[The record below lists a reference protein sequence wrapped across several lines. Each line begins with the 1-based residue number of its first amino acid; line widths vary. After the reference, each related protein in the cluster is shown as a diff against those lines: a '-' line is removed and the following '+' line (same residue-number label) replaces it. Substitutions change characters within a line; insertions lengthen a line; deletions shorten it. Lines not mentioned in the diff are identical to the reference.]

1 MTIVNS
7 MRAAFVAAMAAV
19 SLSGCLSMTSYVDP
33 TLGELKPADKVQV
46 TDKRPVQFI
55 FAFQTNGAANS
66 NGTNLLSKSA
76 TEYVTASGLFSEVS
90 SKPVPGGAILSVT
103 INNVPE
109 ANAAGQGF
117 TTGLTFGLAGS
128 TVSDFYVGSAKYTP
142 GPGQPTASA
151 EKKHTMVSTI
161 GATAPPAGLKPAKSI
176 DEAVNTITRQL
187 FEHLLNDIAKDPAFK
202 GAARVSQLD
211 VFADAG

>member
-1 MTIVNS
+1 MTIVKG
-7 MRAAFVAAMAAV
+7 MRAAFVAAMAAF

-33 TLGELKPADKVQV
+33 ALGELGATDKVQV

-66 NGTNLLSKSA
+66 NGTNILSKSA

-90 SKPVPGGAILSVT
+90 SKPVTGGAILSVT

-117 TTGLTFGLAGS
+117 TTGLTLGLAGS
-128 TVSDFYVGSAKYTP
+128 TVSDFYIGSAKYSP
-142 GPGQPTASA
+142 GSGLPTASA
-151 EKKHTMVSTI
+151 EKKHAMISTI
-161 GATAPPAGLKPAKSI
+161 GATAGPEGLTPAKSV
-176 DEAVNTITRQL
+176 DEAINTITRQL

-202 GAARVSQLD
+202 SPAKVSQLNSS
-211 VFADAG
+211 ADAG

>member
-1 MTIVNS
+1 MSIAKG
-7 MRAAFVAAMAAV
+7 MRAAFVAAMATF

-33 TLGELKPADKVQV
+33 TLGEISPADKVQV

-55 FAFQTNGAANS
+55 FAFQSNGAANS
-66 NGTNLLSKSA
+66 NATNILSKSA
-76 TEYVTASGLFSEVS
+76 TDYVTASGLFSDVS

-128 TVSDFYVGSAKYTP
+128 TVSDFYVGTAKYTP
-142 GPGQPTASA
+142 GPGLPTASK
-151 EKKHTMVSTI
+151 ERKHTMISTV
-161 GATAPPAGLKPAKSI
+161 GATAAPAGLKPAKST

-187 FEHLLNDIAKDPAFK
+187 FEHLLNDIAKDPAFESPAK
-202 GAARVSQLD
+202 ISQLN
-211 VFADAG
+211 AHTDAG

>member
-46 TDKRPVQFI
+46 TDTRPVQFI

>member
-7 MRAAFVAAMAAV
+7 MRAAFVAAMAAF

-161 GATAPPAGLKPAKSI
+161 GATVPPAGLKPAKSI

>member
-1 MTIVNS
+1 M
-7 MRAAFVAAMAAV
+7 AAF

-33 TLGELKPADKVQV
+33 ALGELGAADKVQV

-66 NGTNLLSKSA
+66 NGTNILSKSA

-90 SKPVPGGAILSVT
+90 SKPVTGGAILSVT

-117 TTGLTFGLAGS
+117 TTGLTLGLAGS
-128 TVSDFYVGSAKYTP
+128 TVSDFYIGSAKYSP
-142 GPGQPTASA
+142 GSGLPTASA
-151 EKKHTMVSTI
+151 EKKHAMISTI
-161 GATAPPAGLKPAKSI
+161 GATAGPEGLTPAKSV
-176 DEAVNTITRQL
+176 DEAINTITRQL
-187 FEHLLNDIAKDPAFK
+187 FEHLLNDNAKDPAFK
-202 GAARVSQLD
+202 SPAKVSQLNSS
-211 VFADAG
+211 ADAG

>member
-1 MTIVNS
+1 M
-7 MRAAFVAAMAAV
+7 AAF

-33 TLGELKPADKVQV
+33 ALGELGATDKVQV

-66 NGTNLLSKSA
+66 NGTNILSKSA

-90 SKPVPGGAILSVT
+90 SKPVTGGAILSVT

-117 TTGLTFGLAGS
+117 TTGLTLGLAGS
-128 TVSDFYVGSAKYTP
+128 TVSDFYIGSAKYSP
-142 GPGQPTASA
+142 GSGLPTASA
-151 EKKHTMVSTI
+151 EKKHAMISTI
-161 GATAPPAGLKPAKSI
+161 GATAGPEGLTPAKSV
-176 DEAVNTITRQL
+176 DEAINTITRQL

-202 GAARVSQLD
+202 SPAKVSQLNSS
-211 VFADAG
+211 ADAG